1 MIFRGIFGRK
11 SPDLKKSLGELT
23 RQAFEHESRL
33 SVALLILT
41 GIFMLIGV
49 VIYAFFTPLVPWV
62 QLPLPDLVRWIGVVT
77 GLVSIPFIGWVH
89 WVLGRAYSKSLTI
102 QEEHQLVTTGPYSRI
117 RHPMY
122 TVFIFYFLSLF
133 LVSANL
139 LLLVTWILMTIVFI
153 VRIPK
158 EEQMLLEQFGD
169 TYQEYMKRTGRLF
182 PRLRRRQ
189 EKDKA

>member
-1 MIFRGIFGRK
+1 M
-11 SPDLKKSLGELT
+11 
-23 RQAFEHESRL
+23 
-33 SVALLILT
+33 ALLILT

-49 VIYAFFTPLVPWV
+49 VIYAFFTPLVPWM
-62 QLPLPDLVRWIGVVT
+62 QLPLPDLVRWIGVIT
-77 GLVSIPFIGWVH
+77 GLISIPFIGWVH
-89 WVLGRAYSKSLTI
+89 WVLGQAFSKSLTI
-102 QEEHQLVTTGPYSRI
+102 QEGHQLITTGPYSRI

-158 EEQMLLEQFGD
+158 EEQMLLEQFGNA
-169 TYQEYMKRTGRLF
+169 YQEYMKRTGRLF

-189 EKDKA
+189 EKDNV